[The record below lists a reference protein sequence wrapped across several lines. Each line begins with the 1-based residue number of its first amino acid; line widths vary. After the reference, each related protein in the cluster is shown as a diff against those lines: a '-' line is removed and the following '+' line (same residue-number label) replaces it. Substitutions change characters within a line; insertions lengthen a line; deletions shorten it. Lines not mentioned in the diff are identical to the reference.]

1 MFTIVLIITASS
13 PLVLLYRSL
22 QVGMKSAARKNVAV
36 SFSDFSN
43 RLFPGIQTVGVCLI
57 EALLKKISF
66 DLLSFHQVMI
76 MHTKHKS

>member
-1 MFTIVLIITASS
+1 
-13 PLVLLYRSL
+13 
-22 QVGMKSAARKNVAV
+22 MKSAARKNVAV

-66 DLLSFHQVMI
+66 DFHSFHQVMI